1 MSSLPDT
8 TQDLPTMAHPTAQA
22 VSVPDE
28 VGGLF
33 ALLDEVT
40 RGLAREAALAPEER
54 SVRAESILAWFAPRY
69 AAIKA
74 AAAAAQCP
82 VRWTVHLADPGAD
95 APEPD
100 PHPCADCF
108 TQRYLL
114 WKRSRD
120 AADSASD

>member
-1 MSSLPDT
+1 MPVLGAR
-8 TQDLPTMAHPTAQA
+8 DLSTMAHST
-22 VSVPDE
+22 VE
-28 VGGLF
+28 VMNVTDDVASLF

-54 SVRAESILAWFAPRY
+54 SARAESILAWFAPRY

-74 AAAAAQCP
+74 AAAAGPCP
-82 VRWTVHLADPGAD
+82 VHWTVHLADPGAD

-108 TQRYLL
+108 TQRYLM

-120 AADSASD
+120 AADRAYD